1 MPTGLEQ
8 LILVQLLV
16 PSAICELQYWT
27 GTLGVFTTAVQVREV
42 KELPATAETGEPK
55 GTSAGHGL
63 TYTKLVFAGG
73 QVVVTQKLP
82 AVAAEALQVNACG
95 WVLTVVAQVVVV
107 QLLAADATAYE
118 LWQTW
123 TGVTTVLEPHEVV
136 DKYPLLAS
144 PGVTVQPAASVGT
157 ALAEATEH
165 DVSVQGGTVEALAPS
180 FVQLATAVGPTVL
193 IVQVL
198 VIQAGELGPELEQVA
213 T

>member
-27 GTLGVFTTAVQVREV
+27 GTLSAFCTALHVCEV
-42 KELPATAETGEPK
+42 YELPALAAI
-55 GTSAGHGL
+55 SAGQGL
-63 TYTKLVFAGG
+63 AYTKLVFGVG
-73 QVVVTQKLP
+73 HVVVTQPLEE
-82 AVAAEALQVNACG
+82 VAPEALQAKSWG
-95 WVLTVVAQVVVV
+95 LVLTVVAQVVVV

-136 DKYPLLAS
+136 DTYPLLAS

-198 VIQAGELGPELEQVA
+198 VIQLGELGPELEQVD